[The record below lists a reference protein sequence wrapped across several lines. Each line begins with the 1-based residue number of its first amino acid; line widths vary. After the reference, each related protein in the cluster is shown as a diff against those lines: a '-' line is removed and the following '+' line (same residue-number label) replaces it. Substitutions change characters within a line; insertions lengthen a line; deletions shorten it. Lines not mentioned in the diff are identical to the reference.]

1 MISKTL
7 QFANAA
13 ARGALTRLAFRA
25 RPLRSSIPRKACRE
39 WLAEPHRGS
48 SSEPSS
54 FLLLSFRG
62 TLHSFVRKAF
72 RRRALR
78 LDCFQTDYVLGEL
91 FPEPSLSPRNSNSDC
106 WSKADCPAAR
116 RPREH

>member
-1 MISKTL
+1 MTSKTL

-13 ARGALTRLAFRA
+13 ARGALNILAFRA
-25 RPLRSSIPRKACRE
+25 KALRSSIPRKACRE
-39 WLAEPHRGS
+39 WLAELHRGL

-78 LDCFQTDYVLGEL
+78 LDRFQTDYVFGET
-91 FPEPSLSPRNSNSDC
+91 FPSPFLSPRNSNSDC

-116 RPREH
+116 RTGEH